1 MEQFCAWIYTIDM
14 SISKEQSIGIGL
26 GLSLGL
32 VLGVLSGNIGLW
44 ICLGLAIGAG
54 IGQAWTVKAKSDED

>member
-1 MEQFCAWIYTIDM
+1 LQQICAWINTIEM

-32 VLGVLSGNIGLW
+32 VLGVLSENIGLW

-54 IGQAWTVKAKSDED
+54 IGQAWTVKVKRDD